1 MMTLKEMREK
11 TKDELLAEI
20 KSRKDELLRLRF
32 RKVTDVIENP
42 SVVREIRKNI
52 ARLKTVLR
60 GQEIQARVAGENKDE
75 KRQVAQKK

>member
-60 GQEIQARVAGENKDE
+60 NQEIKALVAGENKDE